1 MAESAKE
8 IIQVNLED
16 EMRKSYL
23 DYAMSVIVG
32 RALPDARD
40 GLKPVHRRVLFAM
53 NELGAHSNKPYYKSA
68 RIVGD
73 VIGKYHPH
81 GDQSVYDTLVRM
93 AQPFSLRYLLV
104 DGQGNFGSVDG
115 DSAAAMRYT
124 EARMSRLT
132 HELMADIDKE
142 TVDFQPNYD
151 EKELEPT
158 VMPTRFPNLLV
169 NGSAG
174 IAVGMATNIPPH
186 NLTETINACIAL
198 IDNPQIDVDGLMEY
212 IPGPD
217 FPTAGIVNGTSG
229 IVAGYRTG
237 RGRVRMRAKA
247 EIEIQDNG
255 REAIVVNEIPYQVN
269 KARLIEKIAELVKE
283 KKLEGIS
290 ELRDESDKDGMRIYI
305 EIKRG
310 EAADVVLNNLY
321 QQTQMESVFGINM
334 VALVDGRPQ
343 LMNLKQMLEAF
354 VRHRREVVTRRTIF
368 ELRKARA
375 RAHILEGLTVA
386 LANID
391 EMIELI
397 KTSANPTEAR
407 ERMLAKRWDA
417 GLVGALLGAAGA
429 DASQPEDL
437 PAGVGL
443 LADGYQLTEVQATQI
458 LEMRLHRLTGL
469 EQERLTEEYKQL
481 LDAIAGLIRILENPD
496 VLLQLIREELISI
509 REEYGDARRT
519 EIRHSEEDLDILD
532 LIAPEDVVVTLSHA
546 GYAKR
551 QPVSAYR
558 AQRRGGRGRSAAAT
572 KEEDFIDQLW
582 LVNTHDTLLTFTSSG
597 KVFWLP
603 VYQLPEAGPNARGRP
618 IINWI
623 PLENGERVQ
632 AVLPVREYADG
643 RYVFFATRNGMVK
656 KTPLSEFAF
665 QLKRGKVAINLDE
678 GDALV
683 GVALTDGERDV
694 LLFAS
699 NGKTVRFSERPKDDE
714 AEDGA
719 IDEGA
724 GEDNG
729 DDDVVLAEAVED
741 GDDARSPRRKSRG
754 GVKPTGR
761 SSRGV
766 RGIRLARSE
775 YVVSLIVAEPA
786 EGQDEDAEDVELAL
800 EVEAD
805 ADAEAV
811 VRNGDE
817 PDAYILTATENGYG
831 KRTPLA
837 EYPRKGRGTQGVI
850 GIQTSGRNGKLVG
863 AVLLSTK
870 DEVLLISDGGTL
882 VRTRASEIS
891 RVGRNTQGVT
901 LIRLSKGEK
910 LQAVERLDGS
920 LVEEEPAEP
929 LVGEDGSIEAV
940 SELPPE
946 T

>member
-1 MAESAKE
+1 MADLAKE
-8 IIQVNLED
+8 IIPVNLED

-32 RALPDARD
+32 RALPDVRD
-40 GLKPVHRRVLFAM
+40 GLKPVHRRVLYAM

-142 TVDFQPNYD
+142 TVDFVPNYD
-151 EKELEPT
+151 EKELEPS

-186 NLTETINACIAL
+186 NLSEVVDGLIAL
-198 IDNPQIDVDGLMEY
+198 IDNPLIDIDALMDY

-217 FPTAGIVNGTSG
+217 FPTAGIINGTAG
-229 IVAGYRTG
+229 IIAGYRTG

-247 EIEIQDNG
+247 EVEVDDRTG
-255 REAIVVNEIPYQVN
+255 REAIIVTEIPYQVN

-305 EIKRG
+305 EVKRG
-310 EAADVVLNNLY
+310 ESAEVVLNNLY
-321 QQTQMESVFGINM
+321 SQTPMESVFGINM

-343 LMNLKQMLEAF
+343 LLNLKQMLEAF

-397 KTSANPTEAR
+397 KTSANPNEAR
-407 ERMLAKRWDA
+407 ERMLAKTWEP
-417 GLVGALLGAAGA
+417 GLVGSLLAASGAE
-429 DASQPEDL
+429 ASRPEDL
-437 PAGVGL
+437 PRGVGFI
-443 LADGYQLTEVQATQI
+443 DGRYQLTEVQATQI

-469 EQERLTEEYKQL
+469 EQEKLTEEYRQL
-481 LDAIAGLIRILENPD
+481 LDTIAGLIRILENPD
-496 VLLQLIREELISI
+496 VLKEVIREELLNVKA
-509 REEYGDARRT
+509 EFGDARRS
-519 EIRHSEEDLDILD
+519 EIRQSEEDLDILD
-532 LIAPEDVVVTLSHA
+532 LIAPEDMVVTLSHA

-551 QPVSAYR
+551 QPASSYR
-558 AQRRGGRGRSAAAT
+558 AQKRGGRGRNAAT
-572 KEEDFIDQLW
+572 TKDEDFIDQLW
-582 LVNTHDTLLTFTSSG
+582 LVNTHDTLLTFTSKG
-597 KVFWLP
+597 RVFWLA
-603 VYQLPEAGPNARGRP
+603 VHQLPEAGPNARGRP

-623 PLENGERVQ
+623 PLEGDEKVQ
-632 AVLPVREYADG
+632 AVLPVREYAQG
-643 RYVFFATRNGMVK
+643 RYVFFATRNGTVK
-656 KTPLSEFAF
+656 KTPLTEFAF
-665 QLKRGKVAINLDE
+665 RLARGKIAINLDE

-699 NGKTVRFSERPKDDE
+699 NGKAVRF
-714 AEDGA
+714 
-719 IDEGA
+719 
-724 GEDNG
+724 GE
-729 DDDVVLAEAVED
+729 EAV
-741 GDDARSPRRKSRG
+741 RSM
-754 GVKPTGR
+754 GR
-761 SSRGV
+761 TATGV
-766 RGIRLARSE
+766 RGIKLAKGE
-775 YVVSLIVAEPA
+775 DVVSLIVAERAAGAGA
-786 EGQDEDAEDVELAL
+786 ESEDESTDEVAESNDETVLETIQDES
-800 EVEAD
+800 
-805 ADAEAV
+805 
-811 VRNGDE
+811 GC
-817 PDAYILTATENGYG
+817 YILTATENGYG

-837 EYPRKGRGTQGVI
+837 DYPRKGRGTQGVI
-850 GIQTSGRNGKLVG
+850 GIQTNERNGKLVG
-863 AVLLSTK
+863 ALLLGNT
-870 DEVLLISDGGTL
+870 DEVMLISDGGTL
-882 VRTRASEIS
+882 VRTRSTEIS
-891 RVGRNTQGVT
+891 CVGRNTQGVT

-910 LQAVERLDGS
+910 LQAIERLDAS
-920 LVEEEPAEP
+920 LEEEEDAMAADASTEAPPPSPA
-929 LVGEDGSIEAV
+929 G
-940 SELPPE
+940 
-946 T
+946 